1 MHPILIRKGE
11 NVYIMKRYEVT
22 NTIQGLTEN
31 ECYKELWCA
40 VVLQAVLDLESENK
54 KDRESALY
62 FLNSFEFGKMIL
74 KRKCEHNGK

>member
-1 MHPILIRKGE
+1 
-11 NVYIMKRYEVT
+11 MKKYKVK

-54 KDRESALY
+54 KYRDSALY
-62 FLNSFEFGKMIL
+62 FLNSFDFGRMIL
-74 KRKCEHNGK
+74 KRKGGIYGK

>member
-11 NVYIMKRYEVT
+11 NVYIMNRYKVT

-62 FLNSFEFGKMIL
+62 FLNSFEFGRMIL
-74 KRKCEHNGK
+74 KKKG

>member
-1 MHPILIRKGE
+1 
-11 NVYIMKRYEVT
+11 MKKYKVK

-54 KDRESALY
+54 KYKESALY
-62 FLNSFEFGKMIL
+62 FLNSFDFGRMIL
-74 KRKCEHNGK
+74 KRKGGIYGK

>member
-1 MHPILIRKGE
+1 MS
-11 NVYIMKRYEVT
+11 RYKVT
-22 NTIQGLTEN
+22 NTIQGLTKN

-62 FLNSFEFGKMIL
+62 FLNSFEFGRGGG
-74 KRKCEHNGK
+74 KRKGEHNGK